1 MKRHIPLL
9 VFVISA
15 AIGLSLTYV
24 ILDRERAVERR
35 EFEILAEE
43 AVDRIRG
50 RTEQNFSLIAAT
62 HSFSKRMAEP
72 CRGPNSRALPL
83 ACS

>member
-15 AIGLSLTYV
+15 AIGLSLTYI
-24 ILDRERAVERR
+24 ILERERAVERR

-62 HSFSKRMAEP
+62 HSFFEAD
-72 CRGPNSRALPL
+72 RGPSSRALRWGF
-83 ACS
+83 S